1 MPDLDAIRAHL
12 LRQTDEL
19 ATRVDVIESHLRGVD
34 RDAPNDWKDRAQF
47 LENDEVLEALEDHDR
62 AELLQI
68 RAALGRLDAGTYGS
82 CASCGGDIAKR
93 RLEAL
98 PIATKCIACAA

>member
-19 ATRVDVIESHLRGVD
+19 ATRVDVIESH
-34 RDAPNDWKDRAQF
+34 
-47 LENDEVLEALEDHDR
+47 EVLEALEDHDR